1 MIKTPWQ
8 KGDNMKE
15 KRTEFE
21 NKINSLKDILVNE
34 IDKSDRIFIF
44 PHKNMDFDALASA
57 VTLYTIC
64 KLNGKNVYIVT
75 DDKESKMKSS
85 FKKLY
90 NELKSKCT
98 FVTTNEFDMLR
109 SKDELILLTDT
120 NSSYLIPVTNI
131 ESLKNVIII
140 DHHNIDSNTIK
151 TDKKFIDTKMSSA
164 SEILFYLMKSLDIY
178 IDTYLAQLLLAGIYL
193 DTKGLYYIP
202 THFTLESVTKILEYG
217 ANLKE
222 VQDLFVVSDFEDD
235 RIQERIINSI
245 IDNTSFISES
255 NYTLAISSNYEE
267 SENVYSEYHLVEAA
281 DRLLKYKL
289 DVAFVIGHIDKE
301 ILGKGHRDLV
311 CIKARSKSNNID
323 VSKIMNIL
331 GGGGRINSASAII
344 ETNNIEGIKELITM
358 TMTPGITREDIVEKL
373 HIIKYGNKPK
383 IYMLGSKDNSCNY

>member
-64 KLNGKNVYIVT
+64 KLNSKNVYIVT

-85 FKKLY
+85 LKKLY

-98 FVTTNEFDMLR
+98 FITTNEFDILR
-109 SKDELILLTDT
+109 SKEELILLTDT

-131 ESLKNVIII
+131 ETLKNVIII